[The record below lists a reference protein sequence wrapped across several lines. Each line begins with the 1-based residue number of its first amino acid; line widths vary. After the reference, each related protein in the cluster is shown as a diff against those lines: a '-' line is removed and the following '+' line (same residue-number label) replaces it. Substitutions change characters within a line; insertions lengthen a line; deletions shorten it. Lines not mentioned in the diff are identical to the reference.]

1 MSNLLSAEL
10 YKLSKGKSLF
20 LGLLVVA
27 GLVLLLYISLL
38 MVDRIKSGEMGNGTG
53 GVIVF
58 ESSETMTGE
67 LGAESMMQEVGIA
80 GVLQQIF
87 SGHFSGLILAVI
99 VSIFVVKEY
108 GTGAI
113 KNLVGKG
120 YSRST
125 IFLSKLLST
134 ILLTIFFHLA
144 AATISILI
152 GIPFLGE
159 EGLSMTNWMDVAL
172 YIGLQLLFEITAAG
186 VFVLIGELTRN
197 LAAAIAVC
205 IGVLLFST
213 SLTALLDLLCHRIG
227 FQPTN
232 YWFLDLMSN
241 CPLSEF
247 EAEFVG
253 RSVIVSMVWFVL
265 AAVLGVIHFQRT
277 DVK

>member
-10 YKLSKGKSLF
+10 YKLRKGKSLF

-113 KNLVGKG
+113 KNLVRKG
-120 YSRST
+120 YSRIT
-125 IFLSKLLST
+125 IFLS
-134 ILLTIFFHLA
+134 
-144 AATISILI
+144 
-152 GIPFLGE
+152 
-159 EGLSMTNWMDVAL
+159 
-172 YIGLQLLFEITAAG
+172 
-186 VFVLIGELTRN
+186 
-197 LAAAIAVC
+197 
-205 IGVLLFST
+205 
-213 SLTALLDLLCHRIG
+213 
-227 FQPTN
+227 
-232 YWFLDLMSN
+232 
-241 CPLSEF
+241 
-247 EAEFVG
+247 
-253 RSVIVSMVWFVL
+253 
-265 AAVLGVIHFQRT
+265 
-277 DVK
+277 

>member
-10 YKLSKGKSLF
+10 YKLRKGKSLF

-144 AATISILI
+144 AATI